1 MEQRV
6 SRPVQWR
13 TAINR
18 ANNAIG
24 GVLELRSQWMTKL
37 EELRGVLEDLRAQRT
52 CKSQELGD
60 ALADLVSLQSDYQFC
75 RDQVPQS
82 LEDTNYVTKL
92 DDVQHFVFEHL
103 RKQVPEDEKFPLE
116 DELEEALNNE
126 YLEEPFIDA
135 LAELEEAEAFDLPKG
150 FGRD

>member
-92 DDVQHFVFEHL
+92 DDVQHFVFEHQ